1 VYTILNKEDN
11 MKLSARNIL
20 KGKVVE
26 IKKGAV
32 MAKVKL
38 DIGGGNKV
46 TALIS
51 VDSVQDLK
59 LKKGDKAS
67 AIIKSTEVII
77 GK

>member
-1 VYTILNKEDN
+1 

-38 DIGGGNKV
+38 DIGGGNKI

>member
-1 VYTILNKEDN
+1 

-26 IKKGAV
+26 VKKGLI

-38 DIGGGNKV
+38 DIGGGNV
-46 TALIS
+46 ISSLIS
-51 VDSVQDLK
+51 VDSVNDLK
-59 LKKGDKAS
+59 LKKGDKAC